1 MNFWIGASKI
11 DTFFLYSSTW
21 ETFCSNLVTVPPGPH
36 LLSDILVSSAI
47 VAGEDGSAP
56 AYVSSGGGSYEFGV
70 DPNLD
75 PELALAIRISLEEER
90 ARQESASGASAA
102 AEGGAPAA
110 TATAGDSAMS
120 IEDDLLAQALAS
132 SQADVSQDPDQSFR
146 TFFFGPRLLLIK
158 ISKISKIQGDHDMEG
173 LTEEQEMQ
181 RAIQMSMG
189 GGSDHDGAGASTEEA
204 MNDPDFMNSVLGS
217 LSGVDTTDPRIQN
230 VLQGFSSASNNSSK
244 EEEDKKKKEEEEK
257 KE

>member
-1 MNFWIGASKI
+1 
-11 DTFFLYSSTW
+11 
-21 ETFCSNLVTVPPGPH
+21 
-36 LLSDILVSSAI
+36 
-47 VAGEDGSAP
+47 
-56 AYVSSGGGSYEFGV
+56 
-70 DPNLD
+70 
-75 PELALAIRISLEEER
+75 
-90 ARQESASGASAA
+90 
-102 AEGGAPAA
+102 
-110 TATAGDSAMS
+110 
-120 IEDDLLAQALAS
+120 
-132 SQADVSQDPDQSFR
+132 
-146 TFFFGPRLLLIK
+146 
-158 ISKISKIQGDHDMEG
+158 MEG

-189 GGSDHDGAGASTEEA
+189 GGSGHDAAGASTDEA